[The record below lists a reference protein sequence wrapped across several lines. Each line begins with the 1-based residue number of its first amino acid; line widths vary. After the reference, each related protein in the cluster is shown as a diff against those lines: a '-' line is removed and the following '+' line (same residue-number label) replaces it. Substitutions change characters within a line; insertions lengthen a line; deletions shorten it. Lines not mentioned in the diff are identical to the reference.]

1 MLTVEPER
9 AAKVQHQ
16 QPEPLDKRLILDA
29 AEQLAYSG
37 GIAHNASLDPLRQPR
52 AARDTAPPPPAVD
65 TVFAGH
71 VNRFVMIRYFH
82 PQ

>member
-9 AAKVQHQ
+9 AAKVQYQ
-16 QPEPLDKRLILDA
+16 QPEPMDKRLIRDA
-29 AEQLAYSG
+29 AEQFAHG
-37 GIAHNASLDPLRQPR
+37 RGIADNARLNALSKPR
-52 AARDTAPPPPAVD
+52 AARYTASSPATVD

-71 VNRFVMIRYFH
+71 VSRFVMIRYFH